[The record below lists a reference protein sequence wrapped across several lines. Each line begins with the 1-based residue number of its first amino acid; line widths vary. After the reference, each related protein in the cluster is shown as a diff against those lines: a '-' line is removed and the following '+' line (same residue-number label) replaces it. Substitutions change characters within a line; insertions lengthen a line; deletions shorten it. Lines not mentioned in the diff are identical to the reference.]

1 MENSKKRSTGI
12 GEILYRFRYLIIV
25 VVFAVSGFLELSG
38 SSISMWEDFI
48 GIQSQSGDGDLFGQ
62 ARMIRSDEW
71 AVNTRSEEHTSELQS
86 QR

>member
-48 GIQSQSGDGDLFGQ
+48 GIQSQSGD
-62 ARMIRSDEW
+62 
-71 AVNTRSEEHTSELQS
+71 
-86 QR
+86 

>member
-48 GIQSQSGDGDLFGQ
+48 GIQSQSGDGRLVWTSKND
-62 ARMIRSDEW
+62 
-71 AVNTRSEEHTSELQS
+71 SE
-86 QR
+86 R